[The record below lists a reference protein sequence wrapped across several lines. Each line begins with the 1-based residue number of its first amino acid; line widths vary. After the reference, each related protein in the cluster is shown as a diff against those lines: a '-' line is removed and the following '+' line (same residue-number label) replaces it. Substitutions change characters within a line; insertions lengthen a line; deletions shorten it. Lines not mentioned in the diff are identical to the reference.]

1 VSRVDTDL
9 ADAIERST
17 EPIVAWRSWALT
29 GRPDATRLLLRPVA
43 GRAHPW
49 RPREPVV
56 ATCRRSGVFHEAP
69 VIGCTC
75 GLHASQT
82 LDILRRTKCPAV
94 LGRVALWGRV
104 VEHELG
110 YRARFGYP
118 QRLRLICQFCFWQ
131 KGPLG
136 QVPTVVA
143 FYPRD
148 ELVPL
153 CHAHL
158 ASAQANGMPPKRL
171 LPASLV
177 DQRLRETY
185 AVDPLAI

>member
-1 VSRVDTDL
+1 M
-9 ADAIERST
+9 
-17 EPIVAWRSWALT
+17 
-29 GRPDATRLLLRPVA
+29 
-43 GRAHPW
+43 
-49 RPREPVV
+49 
-56 ATCRRSGVFHEAP
+56 
-69 VIGCTC
+69 
-75 GLHASQT
+75 
-82 LDILRRTKCPAV
+82 

-110 YRARFGYP
+110 FRARFGYP

-136 QVPTVVA
+136 PALTVVA

-153 CHAHL
+153 CATHLGSAH
-158 ASAQANGMPPKRL
+158 ANGMRPRRL
-171 LPASLV
+171 LPADLV
-177 DQRLRETY
+177 DQRLRAAY

>member
-1 VSRVDTDL
+1 
-9 ADAIERST
+9 
-17 EPIVAWRSWALT
+17 
-29 GRPDATRLLLRPVA
+29 
-43 GRAHPW
+43 
-49 RPREPVV
+49 
-56 ATCRRSGVFHEAP
+56 
-69 VIGCTC
+69 
-75 GLHASQT
+75 
-82 LDILRRTKCPAV
+82 V

-118 QRLRLICQFCFWQ
+118 QRLRLVCQFCFWQ

-136 QVPTVVA
+136 RAPAVVA

-153 CHAHL
+153 CATHL
-158 ASAQANGMPPKRL
+158 ESAQANGMPPRRL
-171 LPASLV
+171 LPADLV